1 MKIAVAGATGRV
13 GRHVVEVLES
23 QGHEVVRI
31 ARSNGVDVATGEGL
45 GRALAGVEAVVDTTS
60 TPTPDER
67 AATDFFLAASHNLQR
82 AGAGAGVRRIVVIS
96 IIGIERFPSGYLKA
110 KVAHEKAALAGPV
123 PARILRAAQFHE
135 FVEPIVDWGRQTGV
149 SRVPRMRTQLVAART
164 VAQALADL
172 ATDPRSVP
180 APAGDPPLE
189 IAGPRPE
196 ILLDVARRLVARRGD
211 GLRVEAGDSEAYPDE
226 DGLYE
231 SGALLPG
238 PRATLAGPTFDE
250 WLDETY
256 PRDRQTD
263 AGARGRDALN
273 A

>member
-13 GRHVVEVLES
+13 GRYVVEVLES
-23 QGHEVVRI
+23 KGHEVVRI
-31 ARSNGVDVATGEGL
+31 SRSNGVDVATGEGL
-45 GRALAGVEAVVDTTS
+45 DRALAGVEAVVDTTS

-67 AATDFFLAASHNLQR
+67 EATGFFLAASHNLQR
-82 AGAGAGVRRIVVIS
+82 SGAGAGVRRIVVVS
-96 IIGIERFPSGYLKA
+96 IIGIERFRSGYLKA

-123 PARILRAAQFHE
+123 PVRILRAAQFHE
-135 FVEPIVDWGRQTGV
+135 FVEPLVDWGKQKSV

-172 ATDPRSVP
+172 ATDPRSAP
-180 APAGDPPLE
+180 APAGAPPLE

-196 ILLDVARRLVARRGD
+196 ILLDAARRLVARRGD
-211 GLRVEAGDSEAYPDE
+211 RIRVEAGDSAAYPDE

-238 PRATLAGPTFDE
+238 PDATLAGPTFDE
-250 WLDETY
+250 WLDEAY
-256 PRDRQTD
+256 PRDRRAH
-263 AGARGRDALN
+263 AGAGRRDALN
-273 A
+273 V

>member
-13 GRHVVEVLES
+13 GRYVVEVLES

-31 ARSNGVDVATGEGL
+31 SRSNGVDVATGEGL
-45 GRALAGVEAVVDTTS
+45 DRALAGVEAVVDTTS

-67 AATDFFLAASHNLQR
+67 EATGFFLAASHNLQR
-82 AGAGAGVRRIVVIS
+82 SGAGAGVRRIVVVS
-96 IIGIERFPSGYLKA
+96 IIGIERFRSGYLKA

-123 PARILRAAQFHE
+123 PVRILRAAQFHE
-135 FVEPIVDWGRQTGV
+135 FVEPLVDWGKQKSV

-180 APAGDPPLE
+180 AHAGAPPLE
-189 IAGPRPE
+189 IAGPGPE
-196 ILLDVARRLVARRGD
+196 ILLDAARRLVARRGD
-211 GLRVEAGDSEAYPDE
+211 RIRVEAGDSTAYPDE

-238 PRATLAGPTFDE
+238 PDATLAGPTFDE
-250 WLDETY
+250 WLDEAY
-256 PRDRQTD
+256 PRDRRAH
-263 AGARGRDALN
+263 AGAGRRDALN
-273 A
+273 V

>member
-13 GRHVVEVLES
+13 GRHVVEILES

-82 AGAGAGVRRIVVIS
+82 AGASAGVRRIVVIS

-135 FVEPIVDWGRQTGV
+135 FVEPLVDWGKQKSV
-149 SRVPRMRTQLVAART
+149 SRVPRMRTQLVAAGPSRRRSRT
-164 VAQALADL
+164 SRRIPAPRPRRPARRRSRLPVR
-172 ATDPRSVP
+172 DPRSSSTPRGGSSLGGETASASRP
-180 APAGDPPLE
+180 ATARPTRTRTACTSPGRCFPDRTRRSPVRPSTSGWTRPTRGIGGRTPGRAG
-189 IAGPRPE
+189 GTR
-196 ILLDVARRLVARRGD
+196 
-211 GLRVEAGDSEAYPDE
+211 
-226 DGLYE
+226 
-231 SGALLPG
+231 
-238 PRATLAGPTFDE
+238 
-250 WLDETY
+250 
-256 PRDRQTD
+256 
-263 AGARGRDALN
+263 
-273 A
+273 